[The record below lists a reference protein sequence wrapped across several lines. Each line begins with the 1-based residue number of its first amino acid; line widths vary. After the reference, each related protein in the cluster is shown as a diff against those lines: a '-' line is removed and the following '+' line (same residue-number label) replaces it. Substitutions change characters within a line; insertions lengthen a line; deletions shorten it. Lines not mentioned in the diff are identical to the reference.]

1 MDEQMIEKCYRQNAQ
16 YQRAIQRGVWLG
28 EQINRIRAFL
38 HHGHWKPP
46 ATPMRPQH
54 AG

>member
-16 YQRAIQRGVWLG
+16 YQRAVRTGIGIGRR
-28 EQINRIRAFL
+28 INRVRALL
-38 HHGHWKPP
+38 HHGHRKPP
-46 ATPMRPQH
+46 AAPIRPLQ